1 MDTSDPKQLTV
12 WLARVVVYVAYAY
25 LVINELILIQGFLLE
40 LFGANPGSSYVDWA
54 YRSLERVMAPFRGM
68 FEPIQLDG
76 RSVLD
81 TSIIFAA
88 FIYGVLVVA
97 VKALIDWL
105 TYHLTRME
113 RKRLAEE
120 AQARAEAVA
129 VAAAGE
135 QTTTAA
141 STTPPAAS

>member
-1 MDTSDPKQLTV
+1 MDTSDPRQMTI
-12 WLARVVVYVAYAY
+12 WLARAVVYVAYAY
-25 LVINELILIQGFLLE
+25 LVINELILVQGFLLE

-97 VKALIDWL
+97 VSSLIDWL
-105 TYHLTRME
+105 TYRLARVE
-113 RKRLAEE
+113 RDRAAEE
-120 AQARAEAVA
+120 ARERAEAT
-129 VAAAGE
+129 AAGGIGQE
-135 QTTTAA
+135 TTAA
-141 STTPPAAS
+141 RSTTPPPSS